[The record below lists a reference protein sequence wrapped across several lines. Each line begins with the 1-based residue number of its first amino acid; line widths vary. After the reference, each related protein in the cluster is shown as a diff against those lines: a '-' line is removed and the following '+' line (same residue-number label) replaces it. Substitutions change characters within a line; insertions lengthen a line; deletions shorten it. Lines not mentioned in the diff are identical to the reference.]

1 MALMGKDIKTKAAN
15 EVKTLESVGEPGKRM
30 KQAYIR
36 EKQRKAGDSSGTSP
50 PPFGEGSTTDQAGP
64 ESPRQPGS
72 VPSTKGKTLKAPSP
86 GERMKSA
93 FLQAKK
99 AAVPEQSSQQNQQ
112 ADPSSQATQQVSGA
126 GKRAADSVL
135 HRVERAGRE
144 SLSQVKP
151 RVEQARESFRELKG
165 TVENPRQEGQRP
177 PAKAQIPRKEG
188 EGAGYPSSRQG
199 KGQTNQGAIRKR
211 ASPTVR
217 NSERKEIKSPA
228 KKNVKT
234 ASRSIKTAERS
245 SSAAIKTSQRMAAQT
260 KAAAKNAQSAVR
272 RAQMLQ
278 TKARAAAQTAK
289 QAARVTAKAIKAA
302 IAAAKALATALL
314 AGGWVVVMIAVV
326 ICLIGLLVGSCFGIF
341 FSGEDTGTGQ
351 TIRTAIAQVNQEY
364 QDKLEELQASHT
376 YDTLEV
382 TGSQA
387 VWKEVLA
394 VYAVKTTTEPEGQD
408 VASMD
413 EEKLGL
419 LAEVFWEMNQVSARV
434 ETRTETSEGEGG
446 AAVEA
451 EITVLVISVSH
462 KTAQEMAVQL
472 GFDADQ
478 KEQLQELLSPEYD
491 DLWNELLYGVA
502 LGSGNG
508 DLVAVAQSQVGNVG
522 GAPYWSWY
530 GFNSRVE
537 WCAIFVSWCADQCGL
552 LDSGAIPR
560 FSGVGTGVNWFQSRG
575 QWLPSSATPE
585 PGMLIFFRWYGSDAT
600 IADHVGIV
608 ERVEDGRV
616 YTIEGNSD
624 DMVRRNSYPIGYGE
638 IKGYGVLTPGRVE
651 NALLT

>member
-1 MALMGKDIKTKAAN
+1 MGKDIKTKTAQ

-36 EKQRKAGDSSGTSP
+36 AKQRKAGDTSGASP

-64 ESPRQPGS
+64 EISSQPGN
-72 VPSTKGKTLKAPSP
+72 VPSAKGKTLKSPSP
-86 GERMKSA
+86 GERMKST

-99 AAVPEQSSQQNQQ
+99 AAIPEQPTRQDQQE
-112 ADPSSQATQQVSGA
+112 DLSGQATQQVSKA

-144 SLSQVKP
+144 SISQVKP

-234 ASRSIKTAERS
+234 ASCSIKTAERS
-245 SSAAIKTSQRMAAQT
+245 SSAGIKTSQRMAAQT

-278 TKARAAAQTAK
+278 AKARAAAQTAK

-314 AGGWVVVMIAVV
+314 AGGWVVVMVAVV

-364 QDKLEELQASHT
+364 QDKLEEIQSSHT
-376 YDTLEV
+376 YDTLEI

-394 VYAVKTTTEPEGQD
+394 VYAVKTTTDPEGQD

-413 EEKLGL
+413 EEKRRL
-419 LAEVFWEMNQVSARV
+419 LAEVFWEMNQLSANV
-434 ETRTETSEGEGG
+434 ETRTETTQNEDGE
-446 AAVEA
+446 AVKT

-478 KEQLQELLSPEYD
+478 KEQLQELLSQEYD
-491 DLWNELLYGVA
+491 DLWNELLYGIV
-502 LGSGNG
+502 LGSGNR

-522 GAPYWSWY
+522 GTPYWSWY
-530 GFNSRVE
+530 GFSSRVE

-552 LDSGAIPR
+552 IDSGAVPK
-560 FSGVGTGVNWFQSRG
+560 FSGCGTGVNWFQSRG
-575 QWLPSSATPE
+575 QWLPGSATPE
-585 PGMLIFFRWYGSDAT
+585 PGMLIFFKWYGSDAT

-608 ERVEDGRV
+608 ERVEDGRI
-616 YTIEGNSD
+616 YTIEGNSN
-624 DMVRRNSYPIGYGE
+624 DMVRRNSYPVGYGE

>member
-1 MALMGKDIKTKAAN
+1 MGKDNKTKAAQ

-36 EKQRKAGDSSGTSP
+36 EKQRKAGDFSGTSP
-50 PPFGEGSTTDQAGP
+50 PPFGEGSTTSQD
-64 ESPRQPGS
+64 ESENLKQPGRA
-72 VPSTKGKTLKAPSP
+72 PSAKGTALKIPSP
-86 GERMKSA
+86 GDRMKAA
-93 FLQAKK
+93 FLKAKK
-99 AAVPEQSSQQNQQ
+99 AAASEQSAQQTQQ
-112 ADPSSQATQQVSGA
+112 ADPSAQATEQVSGA
-126 GKRAADSVL
+126 GKRVGDSAL
-135 HRVERAGRE
+135 CRVERTGRE

-151 RVEQARESFRELKG
+151 RAKQVRESFQEWKS
-165 TVENPRQEGQRP
+165 TVESVRQEGHGSSIKVP
-177 PAKAQIPRKEG
+177 WPRKEG
-188 EGAGYPSSRQG
+188 AASASPQQMQEQSPQSS
-199 KGQTNQGAIRKR
+199 ARKR
-211 ASPTVR
+211 TPRAAWK
-217 NSERKEIKSPA
+217 ERATIKTPA
-228 KKNVKT
+228 KGNVKT

-245 SSAAIKTSQRMAAQT
+245 RGAGIKTSQRAAAQT
-260 KAAAKNAQSAVR
+260 KAAAKAAKQSAR
-272 RAQMLQ
+272 RVQAARAKAQ
-278 TKARAAAQTAK
+278 AAAQTAK
-289 QAARVTAKAIKAA
+289 QAAKVTAKAIKAA

-314 AGGWVVVMIAVV
+314 AGGWVVVMVAVV

-364 QDKLEELQASHT
+364 QEKLEELQLSHPH
-376 YDTLEV
+376 DSLEI

-394 VYAVKTTTEPEGQD
+394 VNAVKTTTDPQGQD

-419 LAEVFWEMNQVSARV
+419 LAEVFWEMNQISARV
-434 ETRTETSEGEGG
+434 ETRTEPTESEDGT
-446 AAVEA
+446 AVEA
-451 EITVLVISVSH
+451 EVTVLVISVSH
-462 KTAQEMAVQL
+462 KTAQEMAEQL
-472 GFDADQ
+472 GFDDSQ

-502 LGSGNG
+502 LGGGNG

-530 GFNSRVE
+530 GFSSRVE

-552 LDSGAIPR
+552 LDSGAMPR

-575 QWLPSSATPE
+575 QWLPGSATPE
-585 PGMLIFFRWYGSDAT
+585 PGMLIFFKWYGSDAL

-608 ERVEDGRV
+608 ERVENGRI
-616 YTIEGNSD
+616 YTIEGNSN
-624 DMVRRNSYPIGYGE
+624 DMVRRNSYPVGYGE
-638 IKGYGVLTPGRVE
+638 ILGYGVTAVTEKTPH
-651 NALLT
+651 T

>member
-1 MALMGKDIKTKAAN
+1 MGKDIKTKTAQ

-36 EKQRKAGDSSGTSP
+36 EKQCKVGDTSGTSP
-50 PPFGEGSTTDQAGP
+50 PPFGEGSTTSQAGP
-64 ESPRQPGS
+64 EISSHPGN
-72 VPSTKGKTLKAPSP
+72 VPSAKGKTLKSPSP
-86 GERMKSA
+86 GERMKAA

-99 AAVPEQSSQQNQQ
+99 AAASEQSTQQTQQ
-112 ADPSSQATQQVSGA
+112 ADPSAQATEQVSGA
-126 GKRAADSVL
+126 GKRVGNSTL
-135 HRVERAGRE
+135 RHVERAGRE
-144 SLSQVKP
+144 SISQVKP

-165 TVENPRQEGQRP
+165 TVENPRQEDQRP
-177 PAKAQIPRKEG
+177 PAKAQIPRKERA
-188 EGAGYPSSRQG
+188 GAGYPSSRQG

-260 KAAAKNAQSAVR
+260 KAAAKNAQSAAR

-314 AGGWVVVMIAVV
+314 AGGWVVVMVAVV

-364 QDKLEELQASHT
+364 QDKLEELQASRT

-394 VYAVKTTTEPEGQD
+394 VYAVKTTTDPEGQD

-413 EEKLGL
+413 EEKRRL
-419 LAEVFWEMNQVSARV
+419 LAEVFWEMNQLSAKV
-434 ETRTETSEGEGG
+434 ETCTETTEGEDG
-446 AAVEA
+446 AAVET

-472 GFDADQ
+472 GFDDSQ

-491 DLWNELLYGVA
+491 DLWNELLYGIA

-530 GFNSRVE
+530 GFSSRVE

-575 QWLPSSATPE
+575 QWLSGSATPE
-585 PGMLIFFRWYGSDAT
+585 PGMLIFFKWYDSDAT

-608 ERVEDGRV
+608 ERVENGRI
-616 YTIEGNSD
+616 YTIEGNSN
-624 DMVRRNSYPIGYGE
+624 DMVRRNSYPVGYGE

>member
-1 MALMGKDIKTKAAN
+1 MGKDIKTKAAQ

-36 EKQRKAGDSSGTSP
+36 EKQRKAGDFSGTSP
-50 PPFGEGSTTDQAGP
+50 PSFGEGSTTDQVGR
-64 ESPRQPGS
+64 EISSQPGN
-72 VPSTKGKTLKAPSP
+72 VPSAKGKTLKAPSP

-314 AGGWVVVMIAVV
+314 AGGWVVVMVAVV

-341 FSGEDTGTGQ
+341 FSGEDTGIGQ
-351 TIRTAIAQVNQEY
+351 TIRTAIAQVNREY
-364 QDKLEELQASHT
+364 QDKLKELQASHT

-394 VYAVKTTTEPEGQD
+394 VYAVKTTTDPEGQD

-413 EEKLGL
+413 EEKRRI
-419 LAEVFWEMNQVSARV
+419 LAEVFWEMNQLSANV
-434 ETRTETSEGEGG
+434 ETRTETTQNEDGE
-446 AAVEA
+446 AVKT

-478 KEQLQELLSPEYD
+478 KEQLQELLSQEYD
-491 DLWNELLYGVA
+491 DLWNELLYGIV
-502 LGSGNG
+502 LGSGNR

-530 GFNSRVE
+530 GFSSRVE

-575 QWLPSSATPE
+575 QWLPGSATPE
-585 PGMLIFFRWYGSDAT
+585 PGMLIFFKWYGSDAT

-608 ERVEDGRV
+608 ERVENGRV
-616 YTIEGNSD
+616 YTIEGNSN
-624 DMVRRNSYPIGYGE
+624 DMVRRNSYPVGYGE
-638 IKGYGVLTPGRVE
+638 IKGYGALTPGRVE

>member
-1 MALMGKDIKTKAAN
+1 MGKDIKTKTAQ

-36 EKQRKAGDSSGTSP
+36 EKQRKVGDTSGTSP
-50 PPFGEGSTTDQAGP
+50 PPSGEGSTTDQAGP
-64 ESPRQPGS
+64 DISSQPGN
-72 VPSTKGKTLKAPSP
+72 VPSAKGKTLKSPSP
-86 GERMKSA
+86 GERMKAA

-99 AAVPEQSSQQNQQ
+99 AAIPEQPTRQDQQENPSAQAAQQ
-112 ADPSSQATQQVSGA
+112 AGEA
-126 GKRAADSVL
+126 GKRVADSVL
-135 HRVERAGRE
+135 HRVERMGRE
-144 SLSQVKP
+144 SLFQVKP

-165 TVENPRQEGQRP
+165 TAENPRQEDQRP

-217 NSERKEIKSPA
+217 NSERKEIKSSA
-228 KKNVKT
+228 KGNVKT

-245 SSAAIKTSQRMAAQT
+245 SAGIKTSQRAAAQT
-260 KAAAKNAQSAVR
+260 KAAAKAAKQSAR
-272 RAQMLQ
+272 RVQTAR
-278 TKARAAAQTAK
+278 TKAQAAAQTAK
-289 QAARVTAKAIKAA
+289 QAARVTAKTIKTA
-302 IAAAKALATALL
+302 IAAAKALVTALL
-314 AGGWVVVMIAVV
+314 AGGWVAMLVAVV

-364 QDKLEELQASHT
+364 QEKLEELQASHPH
-376 YDTLEV
+376 DTLEI

-387 VWKEVLA
+387 AWKEVLA
-394 VYAVKTTTEPEGQD
+394 VYAVKTTTDPEGQD

-413 EEKLGL
+413 EEKRRL
-419 LAEVFWEMNQVSARV
+419 LAEIFWEMNQLSANV
-434 ETRTETSEGEGG
+434 ETRTETTQNEDGE
-446 AAVEA
+446 AVKT

-491 DLWNELLYGVA
+491 DLWNELLYGIA
-502 LGSGNG
+502 LGGGNG

-552 LDSGAIPR
+552 LDSGAVPK
-560 FSGVGTGVNWFQSRG
+560 FSGCGTGVNWFQSRG
-575 QWLPSSATPE
+575 QWLSGSATPE
-585 PGMLIFFRWYGSDAT
+585 PGMLIFFKWYDSDAT

-608 ERVEDGRV
+608 ERVEDGRI
-616 YTIEGNSD
+616 YTIEGNSN
-624 DMVRRNSYPIGYGE
+624 DMVRRNSYPVGYGE

>member
-1 MALMGKDIKTKAAN
+1 MAPMGKDIKTKAAQ

-30 KQAYIR
+30 KQAYFR
-36 EKQRKAGDSSGTSP
+36 EKQRKVGDTSGTSP
-50 PPFGEGSTTDQAGP
+50 PPFGEGSTTDQAGL
-64 ESPRQPGS
+64 EISSQPGN
-72 VPSTKGKTLKAPSP
+72 VPSAKGKTLKPPSP
-86 GERMKSA
+86 GERMKAA

-99 AAVPEQSSQQNQQ
+99 AAVPEQPTRQDQQENPSAQAAQQ
-112 ADPSSQATQQVSGA
+112 AGEA
-126 GKRAADSVL
+126 GKRVGNSTL
-135 HRVERAGRE
+135 RHVERAGRE
-144 SLSQVKP
+144 SISQVKP

-165 TVENPRQEGQRP
+165 TVENPRQEDQRP

-188 EGAGYPSSRQG
+188 EGAWYLSSRQG

-217 NSERKEIKSPA
+217 NNERKEIKFPA

-245 SSAAIKTSQRMAAQT
+245 SSAGIKTSLRAAAQT
-260 KAAAKNAQSAVR
+260 KATAKAAKQSAR
-272 RAQMLQ
+272 RVQTARAKAQ
-278 TKARAAAQTAK
+278 AAAQTAK

-302 IAAAKALATALL
+302 IAAVKALMTALL
-314 AGGWVVVMIAVV
+314 AGGWVVVMVAVV

-341 FSGEDTGTGQ
+341 FSGEGTGTGQ
-351 TIRTAIAQVNQEY
+351 TIRTAISQVNQEY
-364 QDKLEELQASHT
+364 QDKLEEIQSSHT
-376 YDTLEV
+376 YDTLEI

-394 VYAVKTTTEPEGQD
+394 VYAVKTTTDPEGQD

-413 EEKLGL
+413 EEKRRL
-419 LAEVFWEMNQVSARV
+419 LAEVFWEMNQLPANV
-434 ETRTETSEGEGG
+434 ETRTETIQNEDGE
-446 AAVEA
+446 AVKT

-472 GFDADQ
+472 GFDDSQ

-491 DLWNELLYGVA
+491 DLWNELLYGIA
-502 LGSGNG
+502 LGGGSG

-552 LDSGAIPR
+552 LDSGAVPK
-560 FSGVGTGVNWFQSRG
+560 FSGCGTGVQWFQSRR
-575 QWLPSSATPE
+575 QWLPGSTTPE
-585 PGMLIFFRWYGSDAT
+585 PGMLIFFKWYGSDAL

-608 ERVEDGRV
+608 ERVENGRI
-616 YTIEGNSD
+616 YTIEGNSN
-624 DMVRRNSYPIGYGE
+624 DMVRRNSYPVGYGE
-638 IKGYGVLTPGRVE
+638 IKGYGVLTPGR
-651 NALLT
+651 A

>member
-1 MALMGKDIKTKAAN
+1 MGKDIKTKAAQ
-15 EVKTLESVGEPGKRM
+15 EVKTLEAVGEPGKRM

-36 EKQRKAGDSSGTSP
+36 AKQRKAGDTSGTSP
-50 PPFGEGSTTDQAGP
+50 PPFGEGSTTDQAGSVHS
-64 ESPRQPGS
+64 ERPGS
-72 VPSTKGKTLKAPSP
+72 AASAKGTTLKIPSP
-86 GERMKSA
+86 GDRMKAA

-99 AAVPEQSSQQNQQ
+99 AAVSEQFAKQDQQ
-112 ADPSSQATQQVSGA
+112 ADPSAQATQQVSKA
-126 GKRAADSVL
+126 GKRAADSVP
-135 HRVERAGRE
+135 HRVERMGRE
-144 SLSQVKP
+144 SLFQVKP
-151 RVEQARESFRELKG
+151 RVERIRESFRELRS
-165 TVENPRQEGQRP
+165 TVESVRQEGHGSSVKVP
-177 PAKAQIPRKEG
+177 WSRKEG

-211 ASPTVR
+211 ASLTVR

-245 SSAAIKTSQRMAAQT
+245 SSAVIKTSQRMAAQT
-260 KAAAKNAQSAVR
+260 KIAAKNAQSAAR

-278 TKARAAAQTAK
+278 AKARAAAQTAK

-302 IAAAKALATALL
+302 IAAAKALVTALL
-314 AGGWVVVMIAVV
+314 AGGWVVVMVAVV
-326 ICLIGLLVGSCFGIF
+326 LCLIGLLVGSCFGIF

-364 QDKLEELQASHT
+364 QDKLEEIRASHPH
-376 YDTLEV
+376 DGLEI

-394 VYAVKTTTEPEGQD
+394 VYAVKTTTDPEGQD

-446 AAVEA
+446 TAVEA
-451 EITVLVISVSH
+451 KITVLVISVSH
-462 KTAQEMAVQL
+462 KTAQEMAAQL
-472 GFDADQ
+472 GFDDSQ

-491 DLWNELLYGVA
+491 DLWNELLYGIA
-502 LGSGNG
+502 LGGGSG

-530 GFNSRVE
+530 GFSSRVE

-552 LDSGAIPR
+552 LDSGAVPK
-560 FSGVGTGVNWFQSRG
+560 FSGCGTGVQWFQSRG
-575 QWLPSSATPE
+575 QWQPGSATPE
-585 PGMLIFFRWYGSDAT
+585 PGMLIFFKWYGSDSL

-608 ERVEDGRV
+608 ERVENGRV
-616 YTIEGNSD
+616 YTIEGNSN
-624 DMVRRNSYPIGYGE
+624 DMVCRNSYPVGYGE
-638 IKGYGVLTPGRVE
+638 IMGYGVLTPGR
-651 NALLT
+651 A

>member
-1 MALMGKDIKTKAAN
+1 MGKDIKTKTAQ

-36 EKQRKAGDSSGTSP
+36 EKQRKAGDTSGASP
-50 PPFGEGSTTDQAGP
+50 PPFGERSETSQAGP

-126 GKRAADSVL
+126 GKCAADSVL

-234 ASRSIKTAERS
+234 AARSIKTAEWS
-245 SSAAIKTSQRMAAQT
+245 GSAGIKTSQRAAAQT
-260 KAAAKNAQSAVR
+260 KAAAKAAKQSAR
-272 RAQMLQ
+272 RLQ
-278 TKARAAAQTAK
+278 VARAKAQAAVQTAK

-314 AGGWVVVMIAVV
+314 AGGWVVVMVAVV

-364 QDKLEELQASHT
+364 QNKLEELQASRT

-394 VYAVKTTTEPEGQD
+394 VYAVKTTTDPEGQD

-413 EEKLGL
+413 EEKRRL
-419 LAEVFWEMNQVSARV
+419 LAEVFWEMNQVSANV
-434 ETRTETSEGEGG
+434 ETRTETTQNEDGE
-446 AAVEA
+446 AVKT

-472 GFDADQ
+472 GFDDSQ

-491 DLWNELLYGVA
+491 DLWNELLYGIV
-502 LGSGNG
+502 LGGGNG

-530 GFNSRVE
+530 GFSSRVE

-552 LDSGAIPR
+552 LDSGAVPK
-560 FSGVGTGVNWFQSRG
+560 FSGCGTGVNWFQSRG
-575 QWLPSSATPE
+575 QWLSGSATPE
-585 PGMLIFFRWYGSDAT
+585 PGMLIFFKWYDSDAA

-608 ERVEDGRV
+608 ERVENGRV
-616 YTIEGNSD
+616 YTIEGNSN
-624 DMVRRNSYPIGYGE
+624 DMVRRNSYPVGYGE

>member
-1 MALMGKDIKTKAAN
+1 MGKDIKTKAAQ

-36 EKQRKAGDSSGTSP
+36 EKQRKAGDTSGTSP
-50 PPFGEGSTTDQAGP
+50 PPFGERSETSQAGP

-86 GERMKSA
+86 GERMKST

-99 AAVPEQSSQQNQQ
+99 AAIPEQPTRQDQQE
-112 ADPSSQATQQVSGA
+112 DLSGQATQQVSKA

-199 KGQTNQGAIRKR
+199 KGQTNQSAIRKR

-234 ASRSIKTAERS
+234 AAHSIKTAERS
-245 SSAAIKTSQRMAAQT
+245 SAGIKTSQRAAAQT
-260 KAAAKNAQSAVR
+260 KAAAKAAKQSAR
-272 RAQMLQ
+272 RVQTARAKAQ
-278 TKARAAAQTAK
+278 AAAQTAK

-302 IAAAKALATALL
+302 IAATKALATALL
-314 AGGWVVVMIAVV
+314 AGGWVALLVVVV

-364 QDKLEELQASHT
+364 QDKLEEIQASHPH
-376 YDTLEV
+376 DTVEI

-394 VYAVKTTTEPEGQD
+394 VYAVKTTTDPEGQD

-419 LAEVFWEMNQVSARV
+419 LAEVFWEMNQLSANV
-434 ETRTETSEGEGG
+434 ETRTETTQNEDGE
-446 AAVEA
+446 AVKT
-451 EITVLVISVSH
+451 EITVLVTSVSH

-491 DLWNELLYGVA
+491 DLWNELLYGIA

-508 DLVAVAQSQVGNVG
+508 DLVAVAQSQVGNAG

-530 GFNSRVE
+530 GFSSRVE

-552 LDSGAIPR
+552 LDSGAVPK
-560 FSGVGTGVNWFQSRG
+560 FSGCGTGVNWFQSRG
-575 QWLPSSATPE
+575 QWLSGSATPE
-585 PGMLIFFRWYGSDAT
+585 PGMLIFFKWYGSDAT

-608 ERVEDGRV
+608 ERVENGRI
-616 YTIEGNSD
+616 YTIEGNSN
-624 DMVRRNSYPIGYGE
+624 DMVRRNSYPVGYGE

>member
-36 EKQRKAGDSSGTSP
+36 EKQRKVGDTSGTSP
-50 PPFGEGSTTDQAGP
+50 PPLGEEDVTNQARPENPDSLGS
-64 ESPRQPGS
+64 SPS
-72 VPSTKGKTLKAPSP
+72 AKGKTLKIPSP
-86 GERMKSA
+86 GERMKAA
-93 FLQAKK
+93 FLKVKK
-99 AAVPEQSSQQNQQ
+99 AAVREQPAQQDQQ
-112 ADPSSQATQQVSGA
+112 ENPSVQAAQQVGET
-126 GKRAADSVL
+126 GKRAADSAL
-135 HRVERAGRE
+135 RRVERIGCE

-151 RVEQARESFRELKG
+151 RVKQARESFRELKS
-165 TVENPRQEGQRP
+165 TVENVRQEEQRP
-177 PAKAQIPRKEG
+177 LAKAQVPRKEEAVSASQQRG
-188 EGAGYPSSRQG
+188 KVQMSQG
-199 KGQTNQGAIRKR
+199 SIRKR
-211 ASPTVR
+211 TP
-217 NSERKEIKSPA
+217 PA
-228 KKNVKT
+228 AWKREGMAVKTSAKGNVKT
-234 ASRSIKTAERS
+234 AAHSIKTAERS
-245 SSAAIKTSQRMAAQT
+245 GAAGVKTSQRAAAQT
-260 KAAAKNAQSAVR
+260 KAAAKAAKQSAR
-272 RAQMLQ
+272 RVQA
-278 TKARAAAQTAK
+278 ARAKAQAAARTAK
-289 QAARVTAKAIKAA
+289 QAAKVTAKAVKAV

-314 AGGWVVVMIAVV
+314 AGGWVVVMVAVV

-364 QDKLEELQASHT
+364 QEKLEEIQASHPH
-376 YDTLEV
+376 DTVEI

-394 VYAVKTTTEPEGQD
+394 VYAVKTTTDPEGQE

-419 LAEVFWEMNQVSARV
+419 LAEVFWEMNQISASV
-434 ETRTETSEGEGG
+434 ETRTETAQNEDGET
-446 AAVEA
+446 VET

-462 KTAQEMAVQL
+462 KTAQEMAEQL
-472 GFDADQ
+472 GFDTDQ

-502 LGSGNG
+502 LGGGNG

-530 GFNSRVE
+530 GFSSRVE

-552 LDSGAIPR
+552 IDSGAMPR
-560 FSGVGTGVNWFQSRG
+560 FSGVGTGVNWFQPRG
-575 QWLPSSATPE
+575 QWLPGSATPE
-585 PGMLIFFRWYGSDAT
+585 PGMLIFFKWYGSDSL

-608 ERVEDGRV
+608 ERVENGRV
-616 YTIEGNSD
+616 YTIEGNSG

-638 IKGYGVLTPGRVE
+638 ILGYGVFTRK
-651 NALLT
+651 A

>member
-1 MALMGKDIKTKAAN
+1 MGKDIKTKAAQ

-30 KQAYIR
+30 KRAYIR
-36 EKQRKAGDSSGTSP
+36 EKQRKAGDTSGTSP
-50 PPFGEGSTTDQAGP
+50 PPFGEGSTTDQVGRGI
-64 ESPRQPGS
+64 SSQPGN
-72 VPSTKGKTLKAPSP
+72 VPSAKGKTLKAPSP

-99 AAVPEQSSQQNQQ
+99 AAIPEQPTRQDQQE
-112 ADPSSQATQQVSGA
+112 DLSGQATQQVSEA

-234 ASRSIKTAERS
+234 TSRSIKTAERS
-245 SSAAIKTSQRMAAQT
+245 SSAGIKTSQRMAAQT

-278 TKARAAAQTAK
+278 AKARAAAQTAK

-314 AGGWVVVMIAVV
+314 AGGWVVVMVAVV

-364 QDKLEELQASHT
+364 QDKLEEIQSSHT
-376 YDTLEV
+376 YDTLEI

-394 VYAVKTTTEPEGQD
+394 VYAVKTTTDPEGQD

-413 EEKLGL
+413 EEKRRI
-419 LAEVFWEMNQVSARV
+419 LAEVFWEMNQLSANV
-434 ETRTETSEGEGG
+434 ETRTETTQNEDGE
-446 AAVEA
+446 AVKT

-478 KEQLQELLSPEYD
+478 KEQLQELLSQEYD
-491 DLWNELLYGVA
+491 DLWNELLYGIV
-502 LGSGNG
+502 LGSGNR

-530 GFNSRVE
+530 GFSSRVE

-575 QWLPSSATPE
+575 QWLPGSATPE
-585 PGMLIFFRWYGSDAT
+585 PGMLIFFKWYGSDAT

-608 ERVEDGRV
+608 ERVENGRV
-616 YTIEGNSD
+616 YTIEGNSN
-624 DMVRRNSYPIGYGE
+624 DMVRRNSYPVGYGE

>member
-1 MALMGKDIKTKAAN
+1 MALMGKDIKTKAAQ

-30 KQAYIR
+30 KRAYIR
-36 EKQRKAGDSSGTSP
+36 EKQRKAGDTSGTSP
-50 PPFGEGSTTDQAGP
+50 PPFGEGSTTDQVGRGI
-64 ESPRQPGS
+64 SSQPGN
-72 VPSTKGKTLKAPSP
+72 VPSAKGKTLKAPSP

-99 AAVPEQSSQQNQQ
+99 AAIPEQPTRQDQQE
-112 ADPSSQATQQVSGA
+112 DLSGQATQQVSEA

-234 ASRSIKTAERS
+234 TSRSIKTAERS
-245 SSAAIKTSQRMAAQT
+245 SSAGIKTSQRMAAQT

-278 TKARAAAQTAK
+278 AKARAAAQTAK

-314 AGGWVVVMIAVV
+314 AGGWVVVMVAVV

-364 QDKLEELQASHT
+364 QDKLEEIQSSHT
-376 YDTLEV
+376 YDTLEI

-394 VYAVKTTTEPEGQD
+394 VYAVKTTTDPEGQD

-413 EEKLGL
+413 EEKRRI
-419 LAEVFWEMNQVSARV
+419 LAEVFWEMNQLSANV
-434 ETRTETSEGEGG
+434 ETRTETTQNEDGE
-446 AAVEA
+446 AVKT

-478 KEQLQELLSPEYD
+478 KEQLQELLSQEYD
-491 DLWNELLYGVA
+491 DLWNELLYGIV
-502 LGSGNG
+502 LGSGNR

-530 GFNSRVE
+530 GFSSRVE

-575 QWLPSSATPE
+575 QWLPGSATPE
-585 PGMLIFFRWYGSDAT
+585 PGMLIFFKWYGSDAT

-608 ERVEDGRV
+608 ERVENGRV
-616 YTIEGNSD
+616 YTIEGNSN
-624 DMVRRNSYPIGYGE
+624 DMVRRNSYPVGYGE

>member
-1 MALMGKDIKTKAAN
+1 MGKKIKTKAAQ

-36 EKQRKAGDSSGTSP
+36 EKHRKAGEVSGTSP
-50 PPFGEGSTTDQAGP
+50 PPLGEGSAANQAGP
-64 ESPRQPGS
+64 KNPDSLGSSPS
-72 VPSTKGKTLKAPSP
+72 AKGKILKIPSP
-86 GERMKSA
+86 GERMKAA
-93 FLQAKK
+93 FLKAKK
-99 AAVPEQSSQQNQQ
+99 AAVREQPAQQDQQ
-112 ADPSSQATQQVSGA
+112 ENPSAQAAQQVSEA
-126 GKRAADSVL
+126 GKRMGDFVL
-135 HRVERAGRE
+135 HHVERTGRE

-151 RVEQARESFRELKG
+151 RMEQARESFRELKG
-165 TVENPRQEGQRP
+165 AVENTRQEEQRP
-177 PAKAQIPRKEG
+177 LAKASPSHKEG
-188 EGAGYPSSRQG
+188 ERAGYSSPQQR
-199 KGQTNQGAIRKR
+199 KGQTSQGSVRKR
-211 ASPTVR
+211 TPRAAWK
-217 NSERKEIKSPA
+217 ERATIKTPA
-228 KKNVKT
+228 KGNVKT
-234 ASRSIKTAERS
+234 ASRSVKTVERS
-245 SSAAIKTSQRMAAQT
+245 SSAGIKTSQRMAAQT
-260 KAAAKNAQSAVR
+260 KAAAKNAQSAAR

-278 TKARAAAQTAK
+278 AKAKAAAQTAK

-314 AGGWVVVMIAVV
+314 AGGWVVVMVAVV

-364 QDKLEELQASHT
+364 QDKLEDLQASHPH
-376 YDTLEV
+376 DSLEI

-394 VYAVKTTTEPEGQD
+394 VYAVKTTTDPEGQD

-419 LAEVFWEMNQVSARV
+419 LAEVFWEMNQLTASV
-434 ETRTETSEGEGG
+434 ETRTEITESEEGT
-446 AAVEA
+446 AVET
-451 EITVLVISVSH
+451 EVTVLVISVSH
-462 KTAQEMAVQL
+462 KTAQEMAEQL
-472 GFDADQ
+472 GFDTDQ
-478 KEQLQELLSPEYD
+478 KEQLQELLSPEFD

-502 LGSGNG
+502 LGGGNG

-530 GFNSRVE
+530 GFSSRVE
-537 WCAIFVSWCADQCGL
+537 WCAIFVSWCAEQCGL
-552 LDSGAIPR
+552 LDSGALPK

-575 QWLPSSATPE
+575 RWLPGSATPE
-585 PGMLIFFRWYGSDAT
+585 PGMLIFFKWYGSDSL

-608 ERVEDGRV
+608 ERVENGRV
-616 YTIEGNSD
+616 YTIEGNSN

-638 IKGYGVLTPGRVE
+638 ILGYGAV
-651 NALLT
+651 

>member
-1 MALMGKDIKTKAAN
+1 MGKDIKTKTAQ

-36 EKQRKAGDSSGTSP
+36 EKQRKVGDTSGTSP
-50 PPFGEGSTTDQAGP
+50 PPSGEGSTTDQAGP
-64 ESPRQPGS
+64 DISSQPGN
-72 VPSTKGKTLKAPSP
+72 VPSAKGKTLKSPSP
-86 GERMKSA
+86 GERMKAA

-99 AAVPEQSSQQNQQ
+99 AAIPEQPTRQDQQEDPSGQVAQQ
-112 ADPSSQATQQVSGA
+112 AGEA
-126 GKRAADSVL
+126 GKHVGDFAL

-144 SLSQVKP
+144 SISQVKP
-151 RVEQARESFRELKG
+151 RVERTRESFRELRS
-165 TVENPRQEGQRP
+165 TVESVRKEGHGSSVKVP
-177 PAKAQIPRKEG
+177 WSRKEG
-188 EGAGYPSSRQG
+188 ERAGYSSSQQG

-234 ASRSIKTAERS
+234 TSRSIKTAERS
-245 SSAAIKTSQRMAAQT
+245 SSAGIKTSQRMAAQT
-260 KAAAKNAQSAVR
+260 KASAKNAQSAVR

-278 TKARAAAQTAK
+278 AKAKAAAQTAK

-364 QDKLEELQASHT
+364 QDKLEEIQSSHT
-376 YDTLEV
+376 YDTLEI

-394 VYAVKTTTEPEGQD
+394 VYAVKTTTDPEGQD

-413 EEKLGL
+413 EEKLGR

-434 ETRTETSEGEGG
+434 EIRTETSEGEGG

-462 KTAQEMAVQL
+462 KTAQEMAEQL

-491 DLWNELLYGVA
+491 DLWNELLYGIA
-502 LGSGNG
+502 LGGGSG

-530 GFNSRVE
+530 GFSSRVE

-552 LDSGAIPR
+552 IDSGAVPK
-560 FSGVGTGVNWFQSRG
+560 FSGCGTGVQWFQSRG
-575 QWLPSSATPE
+575 QWLLGSATPE
-585 PGMLIFFRWYGSDAT
+585 PGMLIFFKWYGSDAT

-616 YTIEGNSD
+616 YTIEGNSN